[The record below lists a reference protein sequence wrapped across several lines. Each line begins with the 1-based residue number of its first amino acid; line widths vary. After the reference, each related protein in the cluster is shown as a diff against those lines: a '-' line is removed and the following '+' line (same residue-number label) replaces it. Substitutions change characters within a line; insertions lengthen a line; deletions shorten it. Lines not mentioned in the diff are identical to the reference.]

1 VSGGDKP
8 GLVGRLMHDRSNAP
22 GGAQRDPEN
31 PASFTPEGVG
41 DVYDGVHYHQFD
53 VVIVGAGGAGM
64 RAAIEA
70 GPKAKTA
77 VISKLYPTRSHTGAA
92 QGGMAA
98 ALANVEEDS
107 WEWHT
112 FDTVKGGD
120 YLVDQDA
127 AEILAKEAID
137 AVIDLEN
144 MGLPFN
150 RTPDGKIDQRRFGG
164 HTADHGKTPVRR
176 ACYAAD
182 RTGHMILQTL
192 YQNCVKL
199 GINFFNEFYV
209 LDLVMGESGHGKK
222 KQKRVSGVVAYEL
235 ATGELHVFQAKSVV
249 FATGG
254 FGKIYKTT
262 SNAHTLTGDGVGI
275 VWRKGLP
282 LEDMEFFQFHPTGLA
297 GLGILLTE
305 GARGEGAILRNAD
318 GERFMERYAP
328 TIKDLAP
335 RDIVSRCMVQEVAE
349 GRGAGPLKDY
359 VLLDCTHL
367 GAEVLESKLP
377 DITEFARTYLGVDP
391 VVEPVPV
398 MPTAH
403 YAMGGIPTN
412 VRAEVLSDND
422 TVVPGL
428 YAAGECACV
437 SVHGSNR
444 LGTNSLLDINVF
456 GKRAGNNAVEYAAT
470 AEFVPLPADPAKEI
484 RELIEMLR
492 SSTGTERIASIR
504 KELQDEMDR
513 KAQVFRTEES
523 LGEMM
528 EIIVGLRDRYRNI
541 AVQDKGKRFNTDL
554 LEAIELGFLL
564 DLAEVVVYSARNRKE
579 SRGGHMRDDFPKRDD
594 DGYMKHTMAYLTG
607 DPHSSHADDHI
618 RLDWKPVVITNYQ
631 PMERKY

>member
-1 VSGGDKP
+1 MT
-8 GLVGRLMHDRSNAP
+8 VGSEQL
-22 GGAQRDPEN
+22 Q
-31 PASFTPEGVG
+31 
-41 DVYDGVHYHQFD
+41 DGTVVDGIHYHQFD

-98 ALANVEEDS
+98 ALANVEEDN

-137 AVIDLEN
+137 AVLDLEN

-164 HTADHGKTPVRR
+164 HTSDHGKAPVRR

-192 YQNCVKL
+192 YQNCVKH

-209 LDLVMGESGHGKK
+209 LDLVMTGDKP
-222 KQKRVSGVVAYEL
+222 SGVVAYEL
-235 ATGELHVFQAKSVV
+235 ATGEIHVFQAKAII

-275 VWRKGLP
+275 IWRKGLP

-305 GARGEGAILRNAD
+305 GARGEGAILRNGE

-349 GRGAGPLKDY
+349 GRGGGPNKDY
-359 VLLDCTHL
+359 VYLDCTHL
-367 GAEVLESKLP
+367 GAEVLETKLP

-391 VVEPVPV
+391 VFEPVPV

-412 VRAEVLSDND
+412 VKAEVLSDNT

-470 AEFVPLPADPAKEI
+470 VDFTPMPADPAAAI
-484 RELIEMLR
+484 RDLVATLR
-492 SSTGTERIASIR
+492 DSTGTEKIASIR

-513 KAQVFRTEES
+513 NAQVFRTDES
-523 LGEMM
+523 LEQVTGT
-528 EIIVGLRDRYRNI
+528 IHRLRNRYKNI
-541 AVQDKGKRFNTDL
+541 AIQDKGKRFNTDL

-579 SRGGHMRDDFPKRDD
+579 SRGGHMRDDYPKRDD
-594 DGYMKHTMAYLTG
+594 AEYMKHTMAYLTG
-607 DPHSSHADDHI
+607 DPLSADASDHI
-618 RLDWKPVVITNYQ
+618 KLDWKPVVITRYQ

>member
-1 VSGGDKP
+1 LTKP
-8 GLVGRLMHDRSNAP
+8 KIHNY
-22 GGAQRDPEN
+22 
-31 PASFTPEGVG
+31 T
-41 DVYDGVHYHQFD
+41 YD

-70 GPKAKTA
+70 GPHAKTA
-77 VISKLYPTRSHTGAA
+77 VISKLFPTRSHTGAA

-127 AEILAKEAID
+127 AEILAKESVE

-164 HTADHGKTPVRR
+164 HTRDHGKAPVRR
-176 ACYAAD
+176 SCYAAD

-199 GINFFNEFYV
+199 GIEFYNEFYV
-209 LDLVMGESGHGKK
+209 LDLVMVGEGKNK
-222 KQKRVSGVVAYEL
+222 KPSAVVAYEL
-235 ATGELHVFQAKSVV
+235 ATGDLHVFQGKSIV

-254 FGKIYKTT
+254 FGKIFKTT

-275 VWRKGLP
+275 IYRKGLP
-282 LEDMEFFQFHPTGLA
+282 LEDMEFYQFHPTGLA
-297 GLGILLTE
+297 GLGILLSE
-305 GARGEGAILRNAD
+305 AARGEGGILRNAS

-335 RDIVSRCMVQEVAE
+335 RDMVARAMANEVRE
-349 GRGAGPLKDY
+349 GRGAGPEKDY
-359 VLLDCTHL
+359 VLLDLTHL
-367 GAEVLESKLP
+367 PPEVIDAKLP
-377 DITEFARTYLGVDP
+377 DITEFARTYLGVEP
-391 VVEPVPV
+391 YTEPVPV
-398 MPTAH
+398 FPTAH

-412 VRAEVLSDND
+412 VKAEVLSDNK

-437 SVHGSNR
+437 SVHGANR

-456 GKRAGNNAVEYAAT
+456 GKRAGRFAVEYAKT
-470 AEFVPLPADPAKEI
+470 AKHVPVPKDAADETIAM
-484 RELIEMLR
+484 IEKVR
-492 SSTGTERIASIR
+492 AANGTEKVAVLR
-504 KELQDEMDR
+504 KELQDTMD
-513 KAQVFRTEES
+513 KNAQVYRTEES
-523 LGEMM
+523 LNEAL
-528 EIIVGLRDRYRNI
+528 EKIAELRKRYENI
-541 AVQDKGKRFNTDL
+541 SVQDKGQRFNTDL

-564 DLAEVVVYSARNRKE
+564 DLAEVLAVTARERRE
-579 SRGGHMRDDFPKRDD
+579 SRGGHYREDFEARNDDKF
-594 DGYMKHTMAYLTG
+594 MVHSMAYLTPKKAKKPG
-607 DPHSSHADDHI
+607 DNI
-618 RLDWKPVVITNYQ
+618 KIDWKPVTITNYP

>member
-1 VSGGDKP
+1 MSTQTADTVVK
-8 GLVGRLMHDRSNAP
+8 
-22 GGAQRDPEN
+22 
-31 PASFTPEGVG
+31 
-41 DVYDGVHYHQFD
+41 DGVHYHQFD

-70 GPKAKTA
+70 GPGAKTA

-150 RTPDGKIDQRRFGG
+150 RTPEGKIDQRRFGG

-192 YQNCVKL
+192 FQNCVKL

-209 LDLVMGESGHGKK
+209 LDLVTVGEGKDT
-222 KQKRVSGVVAYEL
+222 QVAGVVAYEL
-235 ATGELHVFQAKSVV
+235 ATGDLHVFQSKAVV

-254 FGKIYKTT
+254 FGKIFKTT
-262 SNAHTLTGDGVGI
+262 SNAHTLTGDGVGV
-275 VWRKGLP
+275 VWRKKLP

-305 GARGEGAILRNAD
+305 GARGEGAILRNAS

-349 GRGAGPLKDY
+349 GRGAGPHRDY

-367 GAEVLESKLP
+367 GAEVLETKLP

-412 VRAEVLSDND
+412 VEAEVLADND

-456 GKRAGNNAVEYAAT
+456 GKRAGRNAVKYAQT
-470 AEFVPLPADPAKEI
+470 ADFVPLPDDPAAEV
-484 RELIEMLR
+484 REMLEGLR
-492 SSTGTERIASIR
+492 NNAGGERIAVLR
-504 KELQDEMDR
+504 KTLQDEMDR
-513 KAQVFRTEES
+513 KAQVFRTDES
-523 LGEMM
+523 LSEVMDV
-528 EIIVGLRDRYRNI
+528 IADLRERFKNI
-541 AVQDKGKRFNTDL
+541 HVDDKGKRFNTDL
-554 LEAIELGFLL
+554 LEAVELGFLL
-564 DLAEVVVYSARNRKE
+564 DIAEVVVVTARNRKE
-579 SRGGHMRDDFPKRDD
+579 SRGGHMRDDYPQRDD
-594 DGYMKHTMAYLTG
+594 ENYMQHTMAYLSG
-607 DPHSSHADDHI
+607 DPHSSHPEDHI
-618 RLDWKPVVITNYQ
+618 RLDWKPVVFTRNEAGELRY
-631 PMERKY
+631 PPLERKY

>member
-1 VSGGDKP
+1 MGIALGTTEIED
-8 GLVGRLMHDRSNAP
+8 
-22 GGAQRDPEN
+22 GA
-31 PASFTPEGVG
+31 VI
-41 DVYDGVHYHQFD
+41 DGVHYHQHD
-53 VVIVGAGGAGM
+53 IVIVGAGGAGM

-70 GPKAKTA
+70 GPHASTA

-98 ALANVEEDS
+98 ALANVEEDN

-192 YQNCVKL
+192 YQNCVRL
-199 GINFFNEFYV
+199 GINFFNEYYV
-209 LDLVMGESGHGKK
+209 LDLVMTKVDGID
-222 KQKRVSGVVAYEL
+222 QPSGVVAYEL
-235 ATGELHVFQAKSVV
+235 ATGELHVFQGKAII

-275 VWRKGLP
+275 IWRKGLP

-297 GLGILLTE
+297 GLGILLSE
-305 GARGEGAILRNAD
+305 AARGEGAILRNSE

-335 RDIVSRCMVQEVAE
+335 RDIVARCMATEIRE
-349 GRGAGPLKDY
+349 GRGGGPNKDY
-359 VLLDCTHL
+359 VYLDITHL
-367 GAEVLESKLP
+367 EPAVIDAKLP
-377 DITEFARTYLGVDP
+377 DITEFARTYLGVEP
-391 VVEPVPV
+391 YTEPVPV
-398 MPTAH
+398 LPTAH

-412 VRAEVLSDND
+412 VAAEVLRDNT

-456 GKRAGNNAVEYAAT
+456 GKRAGKNAVEYVKT
-470 AEFVPLPADPAKEI
+470 AEFTALPDDPAKGI
-484 RELIEMLR
+484 RDLLLMLR
-492 SSTGTERIASIR
+492 ESTGTEKIAAIR
-504 KELQDEMDR
+504 KELQDSMDR
-513 KAQVFRTEES
+513 NAQVFRTEES
-523 LGEMM
+523 LIEVTQVI
-528 EIIVGLRDRYRNI
+528 EGLRERYKNI

-554 LEAIELGFLL
+554 LEAVELGFLL
-564 DLAEVVVYSARNRKE
+564 DLAEVVVYSAMSRKE
-579 SRGGHMRDDFPKRDD
+579 SRGGHFREDFPDRDDANF
-594 DGYMKHTMAYLTG
+594 MVHTMAYLAG
-607 DPHSSHADDHI
+607 DAHSADAGDHI
-618 RLDWKPVVITNYQ
+618 RLDTKPVVITRYQ

>member
-1 VSGGDKP
+1 
-8 GLVGRLMHDRSNAP
+8 M
-22 GGAQRDPEN
+22 
-31 PASFTPEGVG
+31 ASANTTTPQN
-41 DVYDGVHYHQFD
+41 DITTHHHQFD

-70 GPKAKTA
+70 GPHAKTA

-98 ALANVEEDS
+98 ALANIEEDS

-164 HTADHGKTPVRR
+164 HTRDHGKAPVRR
-176 ACYAAD
+176 SCYAAD

-192 YQNCVKL
+192 FQNCVKL
-199 GINFFNEFYV
+199 GIEFYNEFYV
-209 LDLVMGESGHGKK
+209 LDLIMVDEPGAKGKK
-222 KQKRVSGVVAYEL
+222 KAQQAAGVVAYEL
-235 ATGELHVFQAKSVV
+235 STGDIHIFHAKSVV

-275 VWRKGLP
+275 VWRKGIP

-305 GARGEGAILRNAD
+305 GARGEGAILRNAS

-335 RDIVSRCMVQEVAE
+335 RDIIARCMVQEVQE
-349 GRGAGPLKDY
+349 GRGGGPNKDY
-359 VLLDCTHL
+359 VFLDCTHL
-367 GAEVLESKLP
+367 GAEVLETKLP

-391 VVEPVPV
+391 VHEPVPV

-412 VRAEVLSDND
+412 IKAEVLSDNE
-422 TVVPGL
+422 TVVKGL

-456 GKRAGNNAVEYAAT
+456 GKRAGRYSVEYANKAKF
-470 AEFVPLPADPAKEI
+470 APLPEDPAKEV
-484 RELIEMLR
+484 REMIERAR
-492 SSTGTERIASIR
+492 SADGSERLATLR
-504 KELQDEMDR
+504 KELQEEMDR
-513 KAQVFRTEES
+513 NAQVFRTDES
-523 LGEMM
+523 LRSVAKT
-528 EIIVGLRDRYRNI
+528 IHSLRERYKNIGIYDR
-541 AVQDKGKRFNTDL
+541 GKRFNTDL

-564 DLAEVVVYSARNRKE
+564 DIAEVVVASALERKE
-579 SRGGHMRDDFPKRDD
+579 SRGGHMRDDYPDRNDEK
-594 DGYMKHTMAYLTG
+594 YLVHTMAYLTG
-607 DPHSSHADDHI
+607 DPTSPNVEDHI
-618 RLDWKPVVITNYQ
+618 AIDWKPVVITNYP

>member
-1 VSGGDKP
+1 MSTATTA
-8 GLVGRLMHDRSNAP
+8 H
-22 GGAQRDPEN
+22 PE
-31 PASFTPEGVG
+31 AVLR
-41 DVYDGVHYHQFD
+41 DGVYYHEFD
-53 VVIVGAGGAGM
+53 IVIVGAGGAGM

-70 GPKAKTA
+70 GPGARTA
-77 VISKLYPTRSHTGAA
+77 VITKLYPTRSHTGAA

-150 RTPDGKIDQRRFGG
+150 RTPEGKIDQRRFGG

-192 YQNCVKL
+192 FQNCVKL
-199 GINFFNEFYV
+199 GINFFNEFYA
-209 LDLVMGESGHGKK
+209 LDLITVKDADGNT
-222 KQKRVSGVVAYEL
+222 QVAGVVAYEL
-235 ATGELHVFQAKSVV
+235 ATGDLHVFHSKAVI

-282 LEDMEFFQFHPTGLA
+282 LEDIEFFQFHPTGLA

-305 GARGEGAILRNAD
+305 GARGEGAILRNAS

-335 RDIVSRCMVQEVAE
+335 RDIVARCMVKEVLE
-349 GRGAGPLKDY
+349 GRGAGPHKDY
-359 VLLDCTHL
+359 VYLDCTHL
-367 GAEVLESKLP
+367 GAEVLETKLP

-391 VVEPVPV
+391 VTEPVPV

-412 VRAEVLSDND
+412 NNGEVLQNND

-437 SVHGSNR
+437 SVHGANR

-456 GKRAGNNAVEYAAT
+456 GKRSGRNAVEYVQT
-470 AEFVPLPADPAKEI
+470 ADFVPLPEDPAKEV
-484 RELIEMLR
+484 REMLEGLR
-492 SSTGTERIASIR
+492 NNPGTERIAVLR
-504 KELQDEMDR
+504 KTLQEEMDAN
-513 KAQVFRTEES
+513 AQVFRTEET
-523 LGEMM
+523 LTNVMGT
-528 EIIVGLRDRYRNI
+528 IHDLRQRYKN
-541 AVQDKGKRFNTDL
+541 VHVDDKGKRFNTDL
-554 LEAIELGFLL
+554 LEAVELGFLL
-564 DLAEVVVYSARNRKE
+564 DLAEVVVFSARNRKE
-579 SRGGHMRDDFPKRDD
+579 SRGGHMREDYENRDD
-594 DGYMKHTMAYLTG
+594 ENYMQHTMAYLTG
-607 DPHSSHADDHI
+607 DPHSPDPEDHI
-618 RLDWKPVVITNYQ
+618 RLDWKPVVFTKNEAGELNYP

>member
-1 VSGGDKP
+1 
-8 GLVGRLMHDRSNAP
+8 MTNASP
-22 GGAQRDPEN
+22 K
-31 PASFTPEGVG
+31 
-41 DVYDGVHYHQFD
+41 VHHYQYD

-70 GPKAKTA
+70 GPHAKTA
-77 VISKLYPTRSHTGAA
+77 VISKLFPTRSHTGAA

-127 AEILAKEAID
+127 AEILAKESVQ

-164 HTADHGKTPVRR
+164 HTRDHGKAPVRR
-176 ACYAAD
+176 SCYAAD

-199 GINFFNEFYV
+199 GIEFYNEFYV
-209 LDLVMGESGHGKK
+209 LDLIMAKVDGEERPSA
-222 KQKRVSGVVAYEL
+222 VVAYEL
-235 ATGELHVFQAKSVV
+235 STGEIHVFQGKSII

-254 FGKIYKTT
+254 FGKIFKTT

-275 VWRKGLP
+275 IYRKGLP
-282 LEDMEFFQFHPTGLA
+282 LEDMEFYQFHPTGLA
-297 GLGILLTE
+297 GLGILLSE
-305 GARGEGAILRNAD
+305 AARGEGGILRNSS

-335 RDIVSRCMVQEVAE
+335 RDMVARAMANEVRE
-349 GRGAGPLKDY
+349 GRGAGPNKDY
-359 VLLDCTHL
+359 VLLDLTHL
-367 GAEVLESKLP
+367 PPEVIDEKLP
-377 DITEFARTYLGVDP
+377 DITEFARTYLGVEP
-391 VVEPVPV
+391 YTEPVPV
-398 MPTAH
+398 FPTAH

-412 VRAEVLSDND
+412 VKAEVLRDND

-437 SVHGSNR
+437 SVHGANR

-456 GKRAGNNAVEYAAT
+456 GKRAGIAAVEYSNKAKH
-470 AEFVPLPADPAKEI
+470 VPVPADAADEV
-484 RELIEMLR
+484 
-492 SSTGTERIASIR
+492 IAMVEKVRNSKGAEKVAVLR
-504 KELQDEMDR
+504 KELQDTMD
-513 KAQVFRTEES
+513 KNAQVYRTEES
-523 LGEMM
+523 LNEALDKIA
-528 EIIVGLRDRYRNI
+528 ELRVRYENI
-541 AVQDKGKRFNTDL
+541 SVQDKGQRFNTDL

-564 DLAEVVVYSARNRKE
+564 DLAEVLAFTSRERRE
-579 SRGGHMRDDFPKRDD
+579 SRGGHFREDYETRDDKKF
-594 DGYMKHTMAYLTG
+594 MVHSMAYLTDKEAKKPG
-607 DPHSSHADDHI
+607 DNI
-618 RLDWKPVVITNYQ
+618 KLGWKPVTITNYQ

>member
-1 VSGGDKP
+1 MTEYED
-8 GLVGRLMHDRSNAP
+8 
-22 GGAQRDPEN
+22 GA
-31 PASFTPEGVG
+31 V
-41 DVYDGVHYHQFD
+41 VDGVHYHQFD
-53 VVIVGAGGAGM
+53 IVIVGAGGAGM

-98 ALANVEEDS
+98 ALANVEEDN

-150 RTPDGKIDQRRFGG
+150 RTPEGKIDQRRFGG
-164 HTADHGKTPVRR
+164 HTRDHGKAPVRR

-192 YQNCVKL
+192 FQNCVKL
-199 GINFFNEFYV
+199 GINFFNEYYV
-209 LDLVMGESGHGKK
+209 LDLVMTKVDGVDKP
-222 KQKRVSGVVAYEL
+222 SGVVAFEL
-235 ATGELHVFQAKSVV
+235 STGEIHVFQAKAVI

-275 VWRKGLP
+275 IWRKGLP

-305 GARGEGAILRNAD
+305 GARGEGAILRNAS

-335 RDIVSRCMVQEVAE
+335 RDIVARCMVQEVAE
-349 GRGAGPLKDY
+349 GRGAGPHKDY

-367 GAEVLESKLP
+367 GAEVLETKLP

-412 VRAEVLSDND
+412 IKAEVLSDND

-456 GKRAGNNAVEYAAT
+456 GKRSGNNAADYVQT
-470 AEFVPLPADPAKEI
+470 VDFTPLPPEPAKAI
-484 RELIEMLR
+484 VELVASLR
-492 SSTGTERIASIR
+492 AGTGTERISAIR
-504 KELQDEMDR
+504 KELQDEMD
-513 KAQVFRTEES
+513 KNAQVFRTDES
-523 LGEMM
+523 LASVTKT
-528 EIIVGLRDRYRNI
+528 IHGLRERYRNI
-541 AVQDKGKRFNTDL
+541 QVQDKGKRFNTDL

-564 DLAEVVVYSARNRKE
+564 DLAEVVVYSARNRQE
-579 SRGGHMRDDFPKRDD
+579 SRGGHMRDDYPKRDD
-594 DGYMKHTMAYLTG
+594 DAYMKHTMAYLSG
-607 DPHSSHADDHI
+607 DPLSSDAADHI
-618 RLDWKPVVITNYQ
+618 RLDWKPVVVTRYQ